1 VAIAATVRGEIVE
14 VVLTLKDGGPTTARQ
29 VPCWTK
35 GVVAR
40 PLPVRRQFAVIDR
53 VVTSP

>member
-1 VAIAATVRGEIVE
+1 VSIAATVRSEIVE
-14 VVLTLKDGGPTTARQ
+14 VVLTLKDGGPTTAQ
-29 VPCWTK
+29 EVPCWTK

-53 VVTSP
+53 AVTSP